1 MFNAKQNKGN
11 SISHTKTGDCKEQ
24 TGDYKEQ
31 TGDCKEQTHFSYI
44 IMDNLHT
51 FRSKYCTLLRIILV
65 MNAVLYA
72 ERYNM

>member
-11 SISHTKTGDCKEQ
+11 SISHTKTGDC
-24 TGDYKEQ
+24 KEQ

-51 FRSKYCTLLRIILV
+51 FRSKYCTLLRIIGVINEIIYV
-65 MNAVLYA
+65 M
-72 ERYNM
+72 